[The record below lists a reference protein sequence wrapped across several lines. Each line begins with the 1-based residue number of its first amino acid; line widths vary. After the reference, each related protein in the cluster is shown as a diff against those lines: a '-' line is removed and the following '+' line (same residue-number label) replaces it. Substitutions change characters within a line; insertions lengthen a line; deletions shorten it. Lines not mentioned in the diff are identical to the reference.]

1 MALIMD
7 ATPSKTPPIM
17 LRNALTYT
25 DFVVVGAQKLET
37 LDPLIKSQ
45 RAKKRR
51 AGRMSRAKAELKAE
65 PGAHS
70 SSQAS
75 AYGARICRRIFCELC
90 FISAQRQVA
99 SGLWAERASLSH

>member
-75 AYGARICRRIFCELC
+75 AYGARICRRIFASSALC
-90 FISAQRQVA
+90 LPSIHSRTV
-99 SGLWAERASLSH
+99 SGQSDDH